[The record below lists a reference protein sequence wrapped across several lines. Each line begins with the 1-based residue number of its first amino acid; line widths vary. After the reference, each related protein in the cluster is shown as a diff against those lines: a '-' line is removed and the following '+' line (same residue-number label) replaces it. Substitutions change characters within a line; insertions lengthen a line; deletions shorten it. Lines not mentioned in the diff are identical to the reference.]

1 MKVFLDHASTT
12 PLRPVAKK
20 AMMEGL
26 EIAANPS
33 SVHSLGQHTRNL
45 LEDARDSIAAS
56 LDCNRSE
63 VIFNSGGTE
72 SDNQAIKGLY
82 WQRNKN
88 ASRKVVISS
97 KTEHHAVLD
106 TVEWLESHEGAEII
120 WIDVDSVGQLDYQ
133 QLESVIQSRH
143 DQIAV
148 ISLMWANN
156 ETGVIHDIPRVCEM
170 ANQFGIPVHSDAIAA
185 AGHMPISFKQSGLAA
200 MTVSGHKLGAPIGV
214 AVLIVGRSVKLESL
228 VHGGGQERAMRSGT
242 MNYPMAMSMAAA
254 LKQAVAEL
262 DWREKELGEL
272 RDYLETEVQKRIPE
286 VEITVQGAN
295 RLPDNSHMIFPG
307 CQGDSLLFLLDIAG
321 VEVSTG
327 SACQAGVIGPSHV
340 LLGMGKTEEEANGCL
355 RITLGYN
362 STKADV
368 DKFLGAISPAF
379 TGAKRAGLSA
389 R

>member
-12 PLRPVAKK
+12 PLRKVAKE
-20 AMMEGL
+20 AMMSGL
-26 EIAANPS
+26 ETAANPS
-33 SVHSLGQHTRNL
+33 SVHSMGQHTRNL
-45 LEDARDSIAAS
+45 LEDARDSIAKS

-82 WQRNKN
+82 WERNKT
-88 ASRKVVISS
+88 ADRKLIISA

-106 TVEWLESHEGAEII
+106 TIEWLEKHDGAEPV
-120 WIDVDSVGQLDYQ
+120 WIDVDQLGQIDFN
-133 QLESVIQSRH
+133 QLRAVIATRH
-143 DQIAV
+143 EEIAL

-156 ETGVIHDIPRVCEM
+156 ETGVITDIPSVCAIASEYS
-170 ANQFGIPVHSDAIAA
+170 IPVHSDAIAA
-185 AGHMPISFKQSGLAA
+185 CGHIPISFRDSGLAA

-214 AVLIVGRSVKLESL
+214 AVLIVGRSIKLESL

-242 MNYPMAMSMAAA
+242 MNYPLAMAMAAA
-254 LKQAVAEL
+254 LEEATEEL
-262 DWREKELGEL
+262 DWREAELGNL
-272 RDYLETEVQKRIPE
+272 RDYLESEVERLIPE
-286 VEITVQGAN
+286 VEITVKGTN

-340 LLGMGKTEEEANGCL
+340 LLAMGKTEDQANGCL

-368 DKFLGAISPAF
+368 DKFLSAIVEAYI
-379 TGAKRAGLSA
+379 GAKRAGLSA

>member
-12 PLRPVAKK
+12 PLRPSAKK
-20 AMMEGL
+20 AMLKGL

-45 LEDARDSIAAS
+45 LEDARDSIARS

-72 SDNQAIKGLY
+72 SDNQAIKGLF
-82 WQRNKN
+82 WERNK
-88 ASRKVVISS
+88 ATARKVVISS
-97 KTEHHAVLD
+97 RAEHHAVLD
-106 TVEWLESHEGAEII
+106 TVEWLEKHEGAEVV
-120 WIDVDSVGQLDYQ
+120 WIDVDSLGQIDFK
-133 QLESVIQSRH
+133 QLADEIHQRQ
-143 DQIAV
+143 DEIAL
-148 ISLMWANN
+148 ISLMWVNN
-156 ETGVIHDIPRVCEM
+156 ETGVISDIPRVCSM
-170 ANQFGIPVHSDAIAA
+170 ASQHGIPVHSDAIAA
-185 AGHMPISFKQSGLAA
+185 AGHIPISFKDSGLAA

-228 VHGGGQERAMRSGT
+228 VHGGGQERALRSGT
-242 MNYPMAMSMAAA
+242 MNYPMAMAMAAA
-254 LKQAVAEL
+254 LEEASSEL
-262 DWREKELGEL
+262 DWREKQLGEL
-272 RDYLETEVQKRIPE
+272 RDYLEAEVKRLIPE
-286 VEITVQGAN
+286 VEITVAGGN

-340 LLGMGKTEEEANGCL
+340 LVAMGKTEEEANGCL

-362 STKADV
+362 STKEDV
-368 DKFLGAISPAF
+368 DKFLKAISEAYA
-379 TGAKRAGLSA
+379 GAKRAGLSA

>member
-12 PLRPVAKK
+12 PLRPSAKK
-20 AMMEGL
+20 AMLKGL

-45 LEDARDSIAAS
+45 LEDARDSIARS

-72 SDNQAIKGLY
+72 SDNQAIKGLF
-82 WQRNKN
+82 WERNKTTD
-88 ASRKVVISS
+88 RKVVISS
-97 KTEHHAVLD
+97 RAEHHAVLD
-106 TVEWLESHEGAEII
+106 TVEWLEKHEGAEVV
-120 WIDVDSVGQLDYQ
+120 WIDVDSLGQIDFK
-133 QLESVIQSRH
+133 QLADEIHLRQ
-143 DQIAV
+143 DEIAL
-148 ISLMWANN
+148 ISLMWVNN
-156 ETGVIHDIPRVCEM
+156 ETGVITDIPRVCSM
-170 ANQFGIPVHSDAIAA
+170 ASQHGIPVHSDAIAA
-185 AGHMPISFKQSGLAA
+185 AGHIPISFKDSGLAA

-228 VHGGGQERAMRSGT
+228 VHGGGQERALRSGT
-242 MNYPMAMSMAAA
+242 MNYPMAMAMAAA
-254 LKQAVAEL
+254 LEEASSEL
-262 DWREKELGEL
+262 DWREKQLGEL
-272 RDYLETEVQKRIPE
+272 RDYLEAEVKRLIPE
-286 VEITVQGAN
+286 VEITVAGGN

-340 LLGMGKTEEEANGCL
+340 LVAMGKTEEEANGCL

-362 STKADV
+362 STKQDV
-368 DKFLGAISPAF
+368 DKFLKAISEAYA
-379 TGAKRAGLSA
+379 GAKRAGLSA

>member
-12 PLRPVAKK
+12 PLRPSAKK
-20 AMMEGL
+20 AMLKGL

-45 LEDARDSIAAS
+45 LEDARDSIARS

-72 SDNQAIKGLY
+72 SDNQAIKGLF
-82 WQRNKN
+82 WERNKTTD
-88 ASRKVVISS
+88 RKVVISS
-97 KTEHHAVLD
+97 RAEHHAVLD
-106 TVEWLESHEGAEII
+106 TVEWLEKHEGAEVV
-120 WIDVDSVGQLDYQ
+120 WIDVDSLGQIDFK
-133 QLESVIQSRH
+133 QLADEIHLRQ
-143 DQIAV
+143 DEIAL
-148 ISLMWANN
+148 ISLMWVNN
-156 ETGVIHDIPRVCEM
+156 ETGVITDIPRVCSM
-170 ANQFGIPVHSDAIAA
+170 ASQHGIPVHSDAIAA
-185 AGHMPISFKQSGLAA
+185 AGHIPISFKDSGLAA

-228 VHGGGQERAMRSGT
+228 VHGGGQERALRSGT
-242 MNYPMAMSMAAA
+242 MNYPMAMAMAAA
-254 LKQAVAEL
+254 LEEASSEL
-262 DWREKELGEL
+262 DWREKQLGEL
-272 RDYLETEVQKRIPE
+272 RDYLEAEVKRLIPE
-286 VEITVQGAN
+286 VEITVAGGN

-340 LLGMGKTEEEANGCL
+340 LLAMGKTEEEANGCL

-362 STKADV
+362 STKEDV
-368 DKFLGAISPAF
+368 DKFLKAISEAYA
-379 TGAKRAGLSA
+379 GAKRAGLSA

>member
-12 PLRPVAKK
+12 PLRPSAKK
-20 AMMEGL
+20 AMLKGL

-45 LEDARDSIAAS
+45 LEDARDSIARS

-72 SDNQAIKGLY
+72 SDNQAIKGLF
-82 WQRNKN
+82 WERNK
-88 ASRKVVISS
+88 ATARKVVISS
-97 KTEHHAVLD
+97 RAEHHAVLD
-106 TVEWLESHEGAEII
+106 TVEWLEKHEGAEVV
-120 WIDVDSVGQLDYQ
+120 WIDVDSLGQIDFK
-133 QLESVIQSRH
+133 QLADEIHLRR
-143 DQIAV
+143 DEIAL
-148 ISLMWANN
+148 ISLMWVNN
-156 ETGVIHDIPRVCEM
+156 ETGVITDIPRVCSM
-170 ANQFGIPVHSDAIAA
+170 ASQHGIPVHSDAIAA
-185 AGHMPISFKQSGLAA
+185 AGHIPISFKDSGLAA

-228 VHGGGQERAMRSGT
+228 VHGGGQERALRSGT
-242 MNYPMAMSMAAA
+242 MNYPMAMAMAAA
-254 LKQAVAEL
+254 LEEASSEL
-262 DWREKELGEL
+262 DWREKQLGEL
-272 RDYLETEVQKRIPE
+272 RDYLEAEVKRLIPE
-286 VEITVQGAN
+286 VEITVAGGN

-340 LLGMGKTEEEANGCL
+340 LVAMGKTEEEANGCL

-362 STKADV
+362 STKQDV
-368 DKFLGAISPAF
+368 DKFLKAISEAYA
-379 TGAKRAGLSA
+379 GAKRAGLSA

>member
-12 PLRPVAKK
+12 PLRKVAKE
-20 AMMEGL
+20 AMMSGL
-26 EIAANPS
+26 ETAANPS
-33 SVHSLGQHTRNL
+33 SVHSMGQHTRNL
-45 LEDARDSIAAS
+45 LEDARDSIAKS

-82 WQRNKN
+82 WERNKT
-88 ASRKVVISS
+88 ADRKLIISA

-106 TVEWLESHEGAEII
+106 TIEWLEKHDGAEPV
-120 WIDVDSVGQLDYQ
+120 WIDVDQLGQIDFN
-133 QLESVIQSRH
+133 QLRAVIATRH
-143 DQIAV
+143 EEIAL

-156 ETGVIHDIPRVCEM
+156 ETGVITDIPSVCSIASEYS
-170 ANQFGIPVHSDAIAA
+170 IPVHSDAIAA
-185 AGHMPISFKQSGLAA
+185 CGHIPISFRDSGLAA

-214 AVLIVGRSVKLESL
+214 AVLIVGRSIKLESL

-242 MNYPMAMSMAAA
+242 MNYPLAMAMAAA
-254 LKQAVAEL
+254 LEEATEEL
-262 DWREKELGEL
+262 DWREAELGNL
-272 RDYLETEVQKRIPE
+272 RDYLESEVERLIPE
-286 VEITVQGAN
+286 VEITVKGTN

-340 LLGMGKTEEEANGCL
+340 LLAMGKTEDEANGCL
-355 RITLGYN
+355 RITLGYS

-368 DKFLGAISPAF
+368 DKFLSAIVEAYI
-379 TGAKRAGLSA
+379 GAKRAGLSA

>member
-12 PLRPVAKK
+12 PLRPSAKK
-20 AMMEGL
+20 AMLKGL

-45 LEDARDSIAAS
+45 LEDARDSIARS

-72 SDNQAIKGLY
+72 SDNQAIKGLF
-82 WQRNKN
+82 WERNKTTD
-88 ASRKVVISS
+88 RKVVISS
-97 KTEHHAVLD
+97 RAEHHAVLD
-106 TVEWLESHEGAEII
+106 TVEWLEKHEGAEVV
-120 WIDVDSVGQLDYQ
+120 WIDVDSLGQIDFKQLADEIQ
-133 QLESVIQSRH
+133 QRQDE
-143 DQIAV
+143 IAL
-148 ISLMWANN
+148 ISLMWVNN
-156 ETGVIHDIPRVCEM
+156 ETGVITDIPRVCSM
-170 ANQFGIPVHSDAIAA
+170 ASQHGIPVHSDAIAA
-185 AGHMPISFKQSGLAA
+185 AGHIPISFKDSGLAA

-228 VHGGGQERAMRSGT
+228 VHGGGQERALRSGT
-242 MNYPMAMSMAAA
+242 MNYPMAMAMAAA
-254 LKQAVAEL
+254 LEEASSEL
-262 DWREKELGEL
+262 DWREKQLGEL
-272 RDYLETEVQKRIPE
+272 RDYLEAEVKRLIPE
-286 VEITVQGAN
+286 VEITVAGGN

-340 LLGMGKTEEEANGCL
+340 LLAMGKTEEEANGCL

-362 STKADV
+362 STKQDV
-368 DKFLGAISPAF
+368 DKFLKAISEAYA
-379 TGAKRAGLSA
+379 GAKRAGLSA

>member
-12 PLRPVAKK
+12 PLRPSAKK
-20 AMMEGL
+20 AMLKGL

-45 LEDARDSIAAS
+45 LEDARDSIARS

-72 SDNQAIKGLY
+72 SDNQAIKGLF
-82 WQRNKN
+82 WERNKTT
-88 ASRKVVISS
+88 ARKVVISS
-97 KTEHHAVLD
+97 RAEHHAVLD
-106 TVEWLESHEGAEII
+106 TVEWLEKHEGAEVV
-120 WIDVDSVGQLDYQ
+120 WIDVDSLGQIDFK
-133 QLESVIQSRH
+133 QLADEIHLRQ
-143 DQIAV
+143 DEIAL
-148 ISLMWANN
+148 ISLMWVNN
-156 ETGVIHDIPRVCEM
+156 ETGVITDIPRVCSM
-170 ANQFGIPVHSDAIAA
+170 ASQHGIPVHSDAIAA
-185 AGHMPISFKQSGLAA
+185 AGHIPISFKDSGLAA

-228 VHGGGQERAMRSGT
+228 VHGGGQERALRSGT
-242 MNYPMAMSMAAA
+242 MNYPMAMAMAAA
-254 LKQAVAEL
+254 LEEASSEL
-262 DWREKELGEL
+262 DWREKQLGEL
-272 RDYLETEVQKRIPE
+272 RDYLEAEVKRLIPE
-286 VEITVQGAN
+286 VEITVAGGN

-340 LLGMGKTEEEANGCL
+340 LVAMGKTEEEANGCL

-362 STKADV
+362 STKEDV
-368 DKFLGAISPAF
+368 DKFLKAISEAYA
-379 TGAKRAGLSA
+379 GAKRAGLSA

>member
-12 PLRPVAKK
+12 PLRPSAKK
-20 AMMEGL
+20 AMLKGL

-45 LEDARDSIAAS
+45 LEDARDSIARS

-72 SDNQAIKGLY
+72 SDNQAIKGLF
-82 WQRNKN
+82 WERNK
-88 ASRKVVISS
+88 ATARKVVISS
-97 KTEHHAVLD
+97 RAEHHAVLD
-106 TVEWLESHEGAEII
+106 TVEWLEKHEGAEVV
-120 WIDVDSVGQLDYQ
+120 WIDVDSLGQIDFK
-133 QLESVIQSRH
+133 QLADEIHLRQ
-143 DQIAV
+143 DEIAL
-148 ISLMWANN
+148 ISLMWVNN
-156 ETGVIHDIPRVCEM
+156 ETGVITDIPRVCSM
-170 ANQFGIPVHSDAIAA
+170 ASQHGIPVHSDAIAA
-185 AGHMPISFKQSGLAA
+185 AGHIPISFKDSGLAA

-228 VHGGGQERAMRSGT
+228 VHGGGQERALRSGT
-242 MNYPMAMSMAAA
+242 MNYPMAMAMAAA
-254 LKQAVAEL
+254 LEEASSEL
-262 DWREKELGEL
+262 DWREKQLGEL
-272 RDYLETEVQKRIPE
+272 RDYLEAEVKRLIPE
-286 VEITVQGAN
+286 VEITVAGGN

-340 LLGMGKTEEEANGCL
+340 LVAMGKTEEEANGCL

-362 STKADV
+362 STKEDV
-368 DKFLGAISPAF
+368 DKFLKAISEAYA
-379 TGAKRAGLSA
+379 GAKRAGLSA

>member
-12 PLRPVAKK
+12 PLRPSAKK
-20 AMMEGL
+20 AMLKGL

-45 LEDARDSIAAS
+45 LEDARDSIARS

-72 SDNQAIKGLY
+72 SDNQAIKGLF
-82 WQRNKN
+82 WERNKTTD
-88 ASRKVVISS
+88 RKVVISS
-97 KTEHHAVLD
+97 RAEHHAVLD
-106 TVEWLESHEGAEII
+106 TVEWLEKHEGAEVV
-120 WIDVDSVGQLDYQ
+120 WIDVDSLGQIDFKQLADEIQ
-133 QLESVIQSRH
+133 QRQDE
-143 DQIAV
+143 IAL
-148 ISLMWANN
+148 ISLMWVNN
-156 ETGVIHDIPRVCEM
+156 ETGVITDIPRVCSM
-170 ANQFGIPVHSDAIAA
+170 ASQHGIPVHSDAIAA
-185 AGHMPISFKQSGLAA
+185 AGHIPISFKDSGLAA

-228 VHGGGQERAMRSGT
+228 VHGGGQERALRSGT
-242 MNYPMAMSMAAA
+242 MNYPMAMAMAAA
-254 LKQAVAEL
+254 LEEASSEL
-262 DWREKELGEL
+262 DWREKQLGEL
-272 RDYLETEVQKRIPE
+272 RDYLEAEVKRLIPE
-286 VEITVQGAN
+286 VEITVAGGN

-340 LLGMGKTEEEANGCL
+340 LVAMGKTEEEANGCL

-362 STKADV
+362 STKQDV
-368 DKFLGAISPAF
+368 DKFLKAISEAYA
-379 TGAKRAGLSA
+379 GAKRAGLSA

>member
-12 PLRPVAKK
+12 PLRPSAKK
-20 AMMEGL
+20 AMLKGL

-45 LEDARDSIAAS
+45 LEDARDSIARS
-56 LDCNRSE
+56 LGCNRSE

-72 SDNQAIKGLY
+72 SDNQAIKGLF
-82 WQRNKN
+82 WERNKTT
-88 ASRKVVISS
+88 ARKVVISS
-97 KTEHHAVLD
+97 RAEHHAVLD
-106 TVEWLESHEGAEII
+106 TVEWLEKHEGAEIV
-120 WIDVDSVGQLDYQ
+120 WIDVDSLGQIDFK
-133 QLESVIQSRH
+133 QLADEIHLRQ
-143 DQIAV
+143 DEIAL
-148 ISLMWANN
+148 ISLMWVNN
-156 ETGVIHDIPRVCEM
+156 ETGVITDIPRVCSM
-170 ANQFGIPVHSDAIAA
+170 ASQHGIPVHSDAIAA
-185 AGHMPISFKQSGLAA
+185 AGHIPISFKDSGLAA

-228 VHGGGQERAMRSGT
+228 VHGGGQERALRSGT
-242 MNYPMAMSMAAA
+242 MNYPMAMAMAAA
-254 LKQAVAEL
+254 LEEASSEL
-262 DWREKELGEL
+262 DWREKQLGEL
-272 RDYLETEVQKRIPE
+272 RDYLEAEVKRLIPE
-286 VEITVQGAN
+286 VEITVAGGN

-340 LLGMGKTEEEANGCL
+340 LVAMGKTEEEANGCL

-362 STKADV
+362 STKEDV
-368 DKFLGAISPAF
+368 DKFLKAISEAYA
-379 TGAKRAGLSA
+379 GAKRAGLSA

>member
-12 PLRPVAKK
+12 PLRPSAKK
-20 AMMEGL
+20 AMLKGL

-45 LEDARDSIAAS
+45 LEDARDSIARS

-72 SDNQAIKGLY
+72 SDNQAIKGLF
-82 WQRNKN
+82 WERNK
-88 ASRKVVISS
+88 ATARKVVISS
-97 KTEHHAVLD
+97 RAEHHAVLD
-106 TVEWLESHEGAEII
+106 TVEWLEKHEGAEIV
-120 WIDVDSVGQLDYQ
+120 WIDVDSLGQIDFK
-133 QLESVIQSRH
+133 QLADEIHLRQ
-143 DQIAV
+143 DEIAL
-148 ISLMWANN
+148 ISLMWVNN
-156 ETGVIHDIPRVCEM
+156 ETGVITDIPRVCSM
-170 ANQFGIPVHSDAIAA
+170 ASQHEIPVHSDAIAA
-185 AGHMPISFKQSGLAA
+185 AGHIPISFKDSGLAA

-228 VHGGGQERAMRSGT
+228 VHGGGQERALRSGT
-242 MNYPMAMSMAAA
+242 MNYPMAMAMAAA
-254 LKQAVAEL
+254 LEEASSEL
-262 DWREKELGEL
+262 GWREKQLGEL
-272 RDYLETEVQKRIPE
+272 RDYLEAEVKRLIPE
-286 VEITVQGAN
+286 VEITVAGGN

-340 LLGMGKTEEEANGCL
+340 LVAMGKTEEEANGCL

-362 STKADV
+362 STKEDV
-368 DKFLGAISPAF
+368 DKFLKAISEAYA
-379 TGAKRAGLSA
+379 GAKRAGLSA

>member
-120 WIDVDSVGQLDYQ
+120 WIDVDSVGQLNYQ

-143 DQIAV
+143 DEIAV

-272 RDYLETEVQKRIPE
+272 RDYLEVEVQKLIPE

>member
-12 PLRPVAKK
+12 PLRPEAKK

-72 SDNQAIKGLY
+72 SDNQAIKGLF
-82 WQRNKN
+82 WQRNKKE
-88 ASRKVVISS
+88 SRKVVISS

-106 TVEWLESHEGAEII
+106 TVEWLENHEGAEII

-133 QLESVIQSRH
+133 QLESVIHSRH

-185 AGHMPISFKQSGLAA
+185 AGHMPISFRESGLAA

-286 VEITVQGAN
+286 VEITVQGSN

-355 RITLGYN
+355 RITLGYT

-379 TGAKRAGLSA
+379 AGAKRAGLSA